1 MAIEEID
8 LIIERDGQVRLEVR
22 GIKGRQCLDATR
34 DLERALGGQVVARE
48 LTAEAGE
55 AAQSQTPES
64 LWQRA

>member
-1 MAIEEID
+1 MEIEEID
-8 LIIERDGQVRLEVR
+8 VIIERDGQVRLEVR

-34 DLERALGGQVVARE
+34 ELERALGGQVVARE

-55 AAQSQTPES
+55 AVQSQALES